1 MIDPSPRAPGRS
13 EARWVLSENVAKRS
27 VERAWL
33 AYTPVWGLA
42 CAIVMVGG
50 FAEAWGDVALMT
62 FGATLGLGALIV
74 PIALRPA
81 EERARPLHDTTAV
94 KLGASVVGF
103 AFLYNWL
110 QTPFFFDV
118 LHMHYGFRSTWN
130 VENNPLFLY
139 LLTIAYFATYSVL
152 VMGAYRLTTRA
163 LARWPV
169 AGRVTGALV
178 APFGVAFLETALN
191 ANPWMRS
198 LFCYDDTA
206 LVLGFGSFAYGL
218 AFVVALP
225 VWIAI
230 DETPGRRITLGRVL
244 LFTVLAVLVDTLA
257 LQLLRTHV
265 APHLTT
271 VVDGANGL
279 RDFGTSCLEPP

>member
-1 MIDPSPRAPGRS
+1 MLA
-13 EARWVLSENVAKRS
+13 ENPAKRA

-33 AYTPVWGLA
+33 LYTPVWGLA
-42 CAIVMVGG
+42 CAVVMIGG
-50 FAEAWGDVALMT
+50 FAERWADAALMA
-62 FGATLGLGALIV
+62 FGATLGLGAV
-74 PIALRPA
+74 AVAIAVRSP
-81 EERARPLHDTTAV
+81 EERARPLSDTTAV
-94 KLGASVVGF
+94 KLAASVVGF

-118 LHMHYGFRSTWN
+118 LHMHYGFASTWTY
-130 VENNPLFLY
+130 ENNPLFLY
-139 LLTIAYFATYSVL
+139 LLTIAYFSTYAVL
-152 VMGAYRLTTRA
+152 VMAAYRATCRA
-163 LARWPV
+163 LARSPL

-191 ANPWMRS
+191 ANPWMGS

-206 LVLGFGSFAYGL
+206 LVLSFGSIAYGL

-230 DETPGRRITLGRVL
+230 DETPDARMSLGRVL
-244 LFTVLAVLVDTLA
+244 ALTALAVIVDTI
-257 LQLLRTHV
+257 LLHVLRVTV

-279 RDFGTSCLEPP
+279 RDFGASCLEPR

>member
-1 MIDPSPRAPGRS
+1 MLATNP
-13 EARWVLSENVAKRS
+13 AKRA

-33 AYTPVWGLA
+33 LYTPVWGLA
-42 CAIVMVGG
+42 CAAVMIGG
-50 FAEAWGDVALMT
+50 LAEQWGDVALMA
-62 FGATLGLGALIV
+62 FGATLGLGAVAL

-81 EERARPLHDTTAV
+81 EERARPLHETTSV
-94 KLGASVVGF
+94 KLSASVVGF

-130 VENNPLFLY
+130 HEHNPLFLY

-152 VMGAYRLTTRA
+152 VMAAYRRTRRA

-169 AGRVTGALV
+169 AGRVAGALV

-191 ANPWMRS
+191 ANPWMS
-198 LFCYDDTA
+198 ALFCYDDTT
-206 LVLGFGSFAYGL
+206 LVLTFGSFAYGL

-225 VWIAI
+225 VWLAI
-230 DETPGRRITLGRVL
+230 DETPGARIRLWHVL
-244 LFTVLAVLVDTLA
+244 LLTVLAVGVDTA
-257 LQLLRTHV
+257 LLHGLRHHV

-271 VVDGANGL
+271 VVEGANGL
-279 RDFGTSCLEPP
+279 RDFDDSCLEAPRTRDDEP

>member
-1 MIDPSPRAPGRS
+1 
-13 EARWVLSENVAKRS
+13 VLSESAAKRS

-42 CAIVMVGG
+42 CAVVMIGG
-50 FAEAWGDVALMT
+50 LAEGWGDVALMA
-62 FGATLGLGALIV
+62 FGTTLGIGALALPIV
-74 PIALRPA
+74 LRPA
-81 EERARPLHDTTAV
+81 EERARPLADTTAV

-152 VMGAYRLTTRA
+152 VMGAYRATRRA
-163 LARWPV
+163 LARWPI
-169 AGRVTGALV
+169 AGRAVGALV

-198 LFCYDDTA
+198 LFCYDDPA
-206 LVLGFGSFAYGL
+206 LALGFGSLAYGL

-230 DETPGRRITLGRVL
+230 DETPGPRISLSRVL
-244 LFTVLAVLVDTLA
+244 LFTVVAVLVDTLA
-257 LQLLRTHV
+257 LHLLRVHV

-271 VVDGANGL
+271 VVDGAVGL
-279 RDFGTSCLEPP
+279 RDFGASCLEAP